1 MRIQLLFILLVG
13 LSVASCQQEPTV
25 QTTPSGFEYMLHTD
39 NGGEKPVAGDYV
51 TFHAYMRNGDSIV
64 YSSRDQPKPP
74 FLQIPKEA
82 PANRPPNPIEEVLQL
97 MGDGDSATVL
107 IALDTLPQKPKGFE
121 NTDVMYYDLVIAE
134 IKSAEDYAAEQNAK
148 MEEARQKAEE
158 MQKRLPEI
166 GALVQSTL
174 DGYKNG
180 TLGDQ
185 LQETESG
192 LKYVI
197 HEEGDGAQAAP
208 GKMVGVHYY
217 GALVENGEKFDDS
230 FSRGRALDLPLGQ
243 GRVIPGWEEGIAL
256 FKGGTKATLFI
267 PAELGYGEA
276 GSPPAIPGGAEL
288 IFYVELGEVQ

>member
-1 MRIQLLFILLVG
+1 
-13 LSVASCQQEPTV
+13 
-25 QTTPSGFEYMLHTD
+25 
-39 NGGEKPVAGDYV
+39 
-51 TFHAYMRNGDSIV
+51 
-64 YSSRDQPKPP
+64 
-74 FLQIPKEA
+74 
-82 PANRPPNPIEEVLQL
+82 
-97 MGDGDSATVL
+97 
-107 IALDTLPQKPKGFE
+107 
-121 NTDVMYYDLVIAE
+121 
-134 IKSAEDYAAEQNAK
+134 
-148 MEEARQKAEE
+148 MEEARKKAEE

-166 GALVQSTL
+166 EALVQSTL

-185 LQETESG
+185 LQETGSG

-197 HEEGDGAQAAP
+197 HEEGNGAQAAP

-217 GALVENGEKFDDS
+217 GVLASNGEKFDDS
-230 FSRGRALDLPLGQ
+230 FSRGRALDLPLGE

-288 IFYVELGEVQ
+288 MFYVELGEVR

>member
-13 LSVASCQQEPTV
+13 LTAASCQQEPTL

-39 NGGEKPVAGDYV
+39 KGGEKPVAGDYV
-51 TFHAYMRNGDSIV
+51 SFHAYMRNGDSIV

-74 FLQIPKEA
+74 FLQIPAEA

-134 IKSAEDYAAEQNAK
+134 IKSAQDYAAEQNAK
-148 MEEARQKAEE
+148 MEEARKKAEE

-166 GALVQSTL
+166 EALVQSTL

-185 LQETESG
+185 LQETGSG

-217 GALVENGEKFDDS
+217 GVLASNGEKFDDS
-230 FSRGRALDLPLGQ
+230 FSRGRALDLPLGE

-288 IFYVELGEVQ
+288 MFYVELGEVR